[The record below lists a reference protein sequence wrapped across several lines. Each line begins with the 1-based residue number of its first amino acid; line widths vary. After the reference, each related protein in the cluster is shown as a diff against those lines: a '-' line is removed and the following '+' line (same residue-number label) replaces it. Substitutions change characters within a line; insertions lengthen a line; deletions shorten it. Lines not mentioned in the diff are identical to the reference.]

1 MGALK
6 GAPFFFRRRTS
17 EIKTSMKKA
26 KVRTETTKARVAS
39 PVKSAG
45 CEAPDLAE
53 IRRHIADIVGNSAV
67 GMVETTI
74 DQVGKGHYLGMKYL
88 FEMIGLY
95 PATATNDA
103 GEKDSLAA
111 VLLRRLGLPE
121 APIEKPGVTK
131 DSEASAVAVK
141 DSLE

>member
-1 MGALK
+1 MGAPES
-6 GAPFFFRRRTS
+6 APFFCGDEYRRQQP
-17 EIKTSMKKA
+17 SMRKA
-26 KVRTETTKARVAS
+26 KARTGTGGAKAAS
-39 PVKSAG
+39 PAKSG
-45 CEAPDLAE
+45 GREAPDLAE
-53 IRRHIADIVGNSAV
+53 IRRHIADIVGSGAV

-95 PATATNDA
+95 PATSTDDA
-103 GEKDSLAA
+103 AEDSLAA

-121 APIEKPGVTK
+121 QPMPETAVTE
-131 DSEASAVAVK
+131 DSRAAAGPAE

>member
-1 MGALK
+1 
-6 GAPFFFRRRTS
+6 
-17 EIKTSMKKA
+17 MKKA
-26 KVRTETTKARVAS
+26 KVRTGTTKARVAS

-45 CEAPDLAE
+45 REAPDLAE
-53 IRRHIADIVGNSAV
+53 IRRHIAEIVGNGAV

-95 PATATNDA
+95 PATSTNDA
-103 GEKDSLAA
+103 AEEDSLAA

-121 APIEKPGVTK
+121 APIEEPGVTK
-131 DSEASAVAVK
+131 DSGASAAAVE